1 MKNSHQN
8 LLIVLALSLCVLCAY
23 QWYGQTLQR
32 NEMEQMSRVIYQK
45 SAEIQGYTNSM
56 QMMDK
61 QVAQMDGRI
70 TELKN
75 TVQTNGQVMLEQKRE
90 INRLEAGN
98 TALTNQIA
106 EYKKAVETVE
116 AKLKEAYEG
125 VKKQNE
131 SIKELVA
138 ERDDLVT
145 KLNESVKERNGIV
158 TQYNDLVERVKK
170 MQGGGKGQ

>member
-1 MKNSHQN
+1 MKNSQQN
-8 LLIVLALSLCVLCAY
+8 LLIVLALSLCALCAH

-32 NEMEQMSRVIYQK
+32 NEMEQMNRLIYQK
-45 SAEIQGYTNSM
+45 SEAIQGYTNTM
-56 QMMDK
+56 QMMDR
-61 QVAQMDGRI
+61 QIAQMDGRI

-75 TVQTNGQVMLEQKRE
+75 TVLTNGQVMLEQKRE

-98 TALTNQIA
+98 TALMNQIA

-145 KLNESVKERNGIV
+145 KLNDSVKERNGIV

-170 MQGGGKGQ
+170 MQGGGKSQ